1 MADIRRFQTRQQ
13 LVDETMEEGEAFL
26 AEQNRIL
33 KEKEEKAQK
42 EGTAAFLTPQDKLLK
57 EINKLQEETQAT
69 MHRMQMRTGNGSS
82 TSDDEI
88 MDWMRQ
94 CVKLG
99 EMEAELKY
107 ETHPQ

>member
-42 EGTAAFLTPQDKLLK
+42 EPPHFLLRR
-57 EINKLQEETQAT
+57 INSLRK
-69 MHRMQMRTGNGSS
+69 
-82 TSDDEI
+82 
-88 MDWMRQ
+88 
-94 CVKLG
+94 
-99 EMEAELKY
+99 
-107 ETHPQ
+107 

>member
-1 MADIRRFQTRQQ
+1 MADISRFQTRKQS
-13 LVDETMEEGEAFL
+13 VDEAMERTKSFL

-33 KEKEEKAQK
+33 KEKEEKAAK
-42 EGTAAFLTPQDKLLK
+42 EGTVAFLTPQDKLLK
-57 EINKLQEETQAT
+57 EVNKLQEETEST
-69 MHRMQMRTGNGSS
+69 LNRIQMRADNGSPS
-82 TSDDEI
+82 SDEEI

-94 CVKLG
+94 CVRLG